1 MIPAH
6 TEPGPR
12 PVTIGIVEDDHRA
25 RDLLVYLLDST
36 RDLRVLGQWPSV
48 EAMLAAGTTEALD
61 ILLLDI
67 QLPGMSGIE
76 GLGPVRERYPDT
88 TVLMLTV
95 FEDEEKVFQALCQGA
110 HGYLLKNTEPVRLLD
125 YIREAH
131 AGGSP
136 MSPDIARKVV
146 RVFRKV
152 APPRRAEHDLSPQ
165 QVRLLALLAE
175 GRSYQSVARE
185 MGISINTV
193 RGYVRIVYEKLHVHS
208 RSGAVAEALRSGVI

>member
-1 MIPAH
+1 MNPVQ
-6 TEPGPR
+6 TGPR
-12 PVTIGIVEDDHRA
+12 LIRIGIIEDDRRA
-25 RDLLVYLLDST
+25 RDLLAYLLEST
-36 RDLRVLGQWPSV
+36 RDLRVVGQWRSV
-48 EAMLAAGTTEALD
+48 ETMLADVPAEELD
-61 ILLLDI
+61 VLLLDI

-76 GLGPVRERYPDT
+76 GLAPVRERYPAM

-95 FEDEEKVFQALCQGA
+95 FEDEEKVFEALCRGA
-110 HGYLLKNTEPVRLLD
+110 HGYLLKNTEPARLLD
-125 YIREAH
+125 YIREAD

-136 MSPDIARKVV
+136 MSPEIARKVV
-146 RVFRKV
+146 RLFRKV
-152 APPRRAEHDLSPQ
+152 APPRKADHELSPQ

>member
-1 MIPAH
+1 MNPVQ
-6 TEPGPR
+6 TGPR
-12 PVTIGIVEDDHRA
+12 LIRIGIIEDDRRA
-25 RDLLVYLLDST
+25 RDLLAYLLEST
-36 RDLRVLGQWPSV
+36 RDLRVVGQWRSV
-48 EAMLAAGTTEALD
+48 ETMLADGPAEELD
-61 ILLLDI
+61 VLLLDI

-76 GLGPVRERYPDT
+76 GLAPVRERYPAM

-95 FEDEEKVFQALCQGA
+95 FEDEEKVFEALCRGA
-110 HGYLLKNTEPVRLLD
+110 HGYLLKNTEPARLLD
-125 YIREAH
+125 YIREAD

-136 MSPDIARKVV
+136 MSPEIARKVV
-146 RVFRKV
+146 RLFRKV
-152 APPRRAEHDLSPQ
+152 APPRKADHELSPQ

>member
-1 MIPAH
+1 MTPAQ
-6 TEPGPR
+6 TGLK
-12 PVTIGIVEDDHRA
+12 PVRIGIVEDDHRA
-25 RDLLVYLLDST
+25 RDLLVYLLEST
-36 RDLRVLGQWPSV
+36 RDLRVVGQWRSV
-48 EAMLAAGTTEALD
+48 ESMLASGPAQEMD
-61 ILLLDI
+61 VLLLDI

-76 GLGPVRERYPDT
+76 GLTPVRERFPDVT
-88 TVLMLTV
+88 LLMLTV

-110 HGYLLKNTEPVRLLD
+110 HGYLLKNTEPARLLD
-125 YIREAH
+125 YIREAD

-136 MSPDIARKVV
+136 MSPEIARKVV
-146 RVFRKV
+146 RLFRKIT
-152 APPRRAEHDLSPQ
+152 PPRHAKHHLSPQ
-165 QVRLLALLAE
+165 QIRLLALLAE